1 MARIIGSLPLAIAAV
16 RDGLSAAEF
25 GRALRAAGMG
35 ARESEVRALY
45 KIAKATVSKSP
56 EEPFAD
62 LNSVPDLTGATPW
75 PTVSARGV
83 SQAVEITYRQRS
95 TGTLITVPYQVHSE
109 GGVTRQ
115 QAIEEAVAKYRSKA
129 EQYDQELV
137 GAVHTK
143 VFNYLPTKI
152 VV

>member
-1 MARIIGSLPLAIAAV
+1 MARILSALPAALIAA
-16 RDGLSAAEF
+16 RNGLSAAEF
-25 GRALRAAGMG
+25 GRALRAAGLG

-45 KIAKATVSKSP
+45 KIAQETVKKSP

-62 LNSVPDLTGATPW
+62 LNSIPDLSGARPW
-75 PTVSARGV
+75 PTVSAKGV

-109 GGVTRQ
+109 TGVTRQ
-115 QAIEEAVAKYRSKA
+115 QAIQEAVDKYRSKA

-143 VFNYLPTKI
+143 TFIYRPAVI
-152 VV
+152 R